1 MGFGVPVAQQV
12 RDAQKGLRK
21 DLRSG
26 VVSSVIAAKH
36 DLKQR
41 LGLVEAPKRVKK
53 SEDKGILSRF

>member
-12 RDAQKGLRK
+12 RDAKKGLRK

-26 VVSSVIAAKH
+26 VVSSVIAAQK
-36 DLKQR
+36 DLKHN
-41 LGLVEAPKRVKK
+41 LGLVDKPKRVKK